1 MANERRYV
9 SYATAAVA
17 AAALPLSFFGP
28 GGLRLAVIGL
38 LMLAGPGTALV
49 LLLRFDPPRS
59 MKATGALPLSIAIAV
74 AFSLAMSTLVATAM
88 VYAHIWAPPAGAC
101 VLAIVTLGLLAL
113 EFKRS
118 TGFKRST
125 HTLAG
130 AK

>member
-1 MANERRYV
+1 MANERIYL

-17 AAALPLSFFGP
+17 VAAVPLSFFGP

-49 LLLRFDPPRS
+49 LLLRLGPPRS
-59 MKATGALPLSIAIAV
+59 MQATGVLPLSIAVAI

-88 VYAHIWAPPAGAC
+88 IYAGLWSPPAG
-101 VLAIVTLGLLAL
+101 VFILAAATLAL
-113 EFKRS
+113 LGFELKRS
-118 TGFKRST
+118 RI
-125 HTLAG
+125 TLAG

>member
-1 MANERRYV
+1 MANERSYL

-17 AAALPLSFFGP
+17 VAAVPLSFFGP

-49 LLLRFDPPRS
+49 LLLRLDPPRS
-59 MKATGALPLSIAIAV
+59 IQAPGVLPLGIAV
-74 AFSLAMSTLVATAM
+74 AIAFSLTMSTLVATAM
-88 VYAHIWAPPAGAC
+88 IYAGLWSPPVGVC
-101 VLAIVTLGLLAL
+101 VLAAVTLGLLGF

-118 TGFKRST
+118 RAVTV
-125 HTLAG
+125 G

>member
-1 MANERRYV
+1 MATERSYV

-17 AAALPLSFFGP
+17 LAAIPLSFVGP
-28 GGLRLAVIGL
+28 EGLRLAVIGL

-59 MKATGALPLSIAIAV
+59 THATGALPLGIAIAI

-88 VYAHIWAPPAGAC
+88 IYARLWSPPVGVC
-101 VLAIVTLGLLAL
+101 VLSLITLAFLGLELKRPKRAL
-113 EFKRS
+113 VR
-118 TGFKRST
+118 
-125 HTLAG
+125 

>member
-1 MANERRYV
+1 MANERTYV

-17 AAALPLSFFGP
+17 VAAVPLSFFGP

-49 LLLRFDPPRS
+49 LLLRLDPPRS
-59 MKATGALPLSIAIAV
+59 MQATGALPLSIAVAI

-88 VYAHIWAPPAGAC
+88 IYAGLWSPPAGVF
-101 VLAIVTLGLLAL
+101 VLTAATLAL
-113 EFKRS
+113 LGFELKRS
-118 TGFKRST
+118 RR
-125 HTLAG
+125 TLAG